1 MNFKILSSLVLG
13 IFLLSGIS
21 AVSVYSDFS
30 DSTQIKTINT
40 GQSVSFNV
48 DFFSMNPPI
57 TSMKVGLYSGDN
69 LIQSFLDSNTNS
81 KTYSNTYTYTAN
93 TAGTF
98 EIRITGTDKLIIGY
112 DTNGKPIYSTDSEYL
127 TLVVNSVS
135 PQPPVNH
142 APVITSTAIT
152 NVNEGATYN
161 YDVSATDSD
170 GNTLTYSLTQS
181 PSWLSINSA
190 TGLISGVAPLVSS
203 DSDYDITVEVS
214 DGTDTD
220 TQSYT
225 LTVSNVLP
233 SSDIT
238 PPEIT
243 VVSPEDREYDT
254 HTITLR
260 VLTDEPADVTFRLD
274 EGTLIEM
281 NNPSDNLFTYT
292 LTVDNDGDHII
303 TFYAEDNSGNT
314 AREYARFSIEIHESH
329 GGDDG
334 GATTI
339 TTPDDFYYQNK
350 YYDQFNSDKVA
361 YTNKTTKTYN
371 ISILVFFYF
380 LITII
385 SLGIIIVVFL
395 LGRNLRRWN

>member
-1 MNFKILSSLVLG
+1 MNYKIFLPLIFS
-13 IFLLSGIS
+13 IFLLSMVSATIVVDGYFQNDIYKTQATITNGESIILNAIFSSTASITSKEIS
-21 AVSVYSDFS
+21 LPSGLNSNKETCTLSPSGHTYSCVYSITPS
-30 DSTQIKTINT
+30 NT
-40 GQSVSFNV
+40 GIF
-48 DFFSMNPPI
+48 
-57 TSMKVGLYSGDN
+57 T
-69 LIQSFLDSNTNS
+69 IQ
-81 KTYSNTYTYTAN
+81 
-93 TAGTF
+93 
-98 EIRITGTDKLIIGY
+98 IIGK
-112 DTNGKPIYSTDSEYL
+112 DNSGSIDSETL
-127 TLVVNSVS
+127 TLTVNAL
-135 PQPPVNH
+135 PTPINH

-170 GNTLTYSLTQS
+170 GNTLTYSLTLN
-181 PSWLSINSA
+181 PSWLTINPT

-303 TFYAEDNSGNT
+303 TFHAEDNSGNT

-350 YYDQFNSDKVA
+350 YYDQFNPNKVA
-361 YTNKTTKTYN
+361 YTNKTIKTYN
-371 ISILVFFYF
+371 ISVLTFFYF
-380 LITII
+380 LIAII

-395 LGRNLRRWN
+395 LGRNLRR

>member
-1 MNFKILSSLVLG
+1 MNFKILSFLVLG

-21 AVSVYSDFS
+21 AISVYSDFS

-98 EIRITGTDKLIIGY
+98 KIRAIGS
-112 DTNGKPIYSTDSEYL
+112 DSVNTDSEYL

-135 PQPPVNH
+135 PQPPANH

-361 YTNKTTKTYN
+361 YTNKTIKTYN
-371 ISILVFFYF
+371 LSILVFFYI
-380 LITII
+380 LLAII

-395 LGRNLRRWN
+395 LGRNLRK